1 MKIIISPSLNPY
13 FNLALEEVLFQKTN
27 EDYILLWRGS
37 NSVVIG
43 KNQNPFQET
52 NIDFLKENKIDL
64 ARRISGG
71 GTVFHDE
78 GNINYTMIFN
88 RKNAKFTEFH
98 ELMKPIVGF
107 LKEKGVNTY
116 ITERNDMRY
125 KDKKISGTAQYT
137 QKNRILHHGTLLFN
151 ANRSL
156 LSKSLKCKNIPYE
169 SNCVKSVPSKVINL
183 RQVIKENISVEG
195 FILDLKEH
203 LIKDFNGE
211 AYELEESIVEEAI
224 LLKNNKY
231 STWDWII
238 GYTPAFRI
246 LDNFTDGNHVIEYE
260 LLIRKGR
267 IKSIKIA
274 VNGKALETEHLIDK
288 KYSEA
293 LICEAS
299 SNLVNKIIRKLV

>member
-107 LKEKGVNTY
+107 LKEKGVDTY

-137 QKNRILHHGTLLFN
+137 QKNRVLHHGTL
-151 ANRSL
+151 
-156 LSKSLKCKNIPYE
+156 
-169 SNCVKSVPSKVINL
+169 
-183 RQVIKENISVEG
+183 
-195 FILDLKEH
+195 
-203 LIKDFNGE
+203 
-211 AYELEESIVEEAI
+211 
-224 LLKNNKY
+224 
-231 STWDWII
+231 
-238 GYTPAFRI
+238 
-246 LDNFTDGNHVIEYE
+246 
-260 LLIRKGR
+260 
-267 IKSIKIA
+267 
-274 VNGKALETEHLIDK
+274 
-288 KYSEA
+288 
-293 LICEAS
+293 
-299 SNLVNKIIRKLV
+299 